1 MNQLRSNPRTH
12 PSVFFVVVLAALVA
26 TSGGVLYAYYKNRQI
41 QTVRAIEVVE
51 KRIEQHELDI
61 RTAQMRSDQLLNR
74 YTIRERLRHVGSD
87 LRPIPHG
94 VVEEIGPHNPT
105 AGAVASAMP

>member
-1 MNQLRSNPRTH
+1 MNQYRSNSRIH
-12 PSVFFVVVLAALVA
+12 PLVFFVVVLAVA
-26 TSGGVLYAYYKNRQI
+26 VAASGGVLYAYYKNRQI
-41 QTVRAIEVVE
+41 QTARAIECVD

-87 LRPIPHG
+87 LKPIPHG
-94 VVEEIGPHNPT
+94 VVEEIRPNNQS